1 MMNRQPPGADTEP
14 VDQRIPFRHPEV
26 DLLRLYG
33 SHSLAFFGLAEEFE
47 QFLAPGEQG
56 LIAYRVV
63 NRVAVALGDPLCA
76 PQAVEA
82 VTRSFLAFC
91 RARGLRVAFYQASP
105 DYLALYRVLNLHA
118 FKMGEE
124 AMLFPQTFSLQGPA
138 LAKVRT
144 RCRHAQREG
153 VQIQWYE
160 GVVPAAVMQQL
171 VSISD
176 AWLESKGGRQ
186 AEETGFSTGKCSEI
200 QTHARRA
207 DRLIG
212 LLIPSH
218 GALPALP
225 LVTGVALTRSGQA
238 CAFVTFTPIY
248 GVATGEEGTGQRWGW
263 ALDLMRRT
271 ADAPS
276 GAMDLLLVQALERF
290 RARGAHRASLA
301 LVALADTRQEMA
313 QPWRSLVDLVAR
325 HLALFEQRQ
334 TLLRFKQKFAPCW
347 ESRYLVV
354 DSRLA
359 LPKVA
364 LAVLR
369 LRHYSGTGF
378 VRLLTRSIARPR
390 WLPVEQ
396 QGEKMPHERM

>member
-14 VDQRIPFRHPEV
+14 VDQRVPCRHPEAE
-26 DLLRLYG
+26 LLRLYG
-33 SHSLAFFGLAEEFE
+33 RHSLAFFGLADDVE

-91 RARGLRVAFYQASP
+91 RARGFRVAFYQASP
-105 DYLALYRVLNLHA
+105 DHLALYRALNMHV
-118 FKMGEE
+118 FKLGEE

-144 RCRHAQREG
+144 RCRHAEREG

-160 GVVPAAVMQQL
+160 GVLPATVMQQL

-176 AWLESKGGRQ
+176 AWLKSKGGRQ

-200 QTHARRA
+200 QTNARRA
-207 DRLIG
+207 DRLTG
-212 LLIPSH
+212 LLLPLY

-225 LVTGVALTRSGQA
+225 LVTGVALARSGQA

-263 ALDLMRRT
+263 ALDLMRRM

-313 QPWRSLVDLVAR
+313 QPWRYLIDFAAR
-325 HLALFEQRQ
+325 RMALFEQRQ

-347 ESRYLVV
+347 ESRYLIA
-354 DSRLA
+354 SSMLA
-359 LPKVA
+359 LPNIA
-364 LAVLR
+364 LGVLR
-369 LRHYSGTGF
+369 LRHYSGSGF
-378 VRLLTRSIARPR
+378 VRLLTR
-390 WLPVEQ
+390 
-396 QGEKMPHERM
+396 

>member
-1 MMNRQPPGADTEP
+1 MMNRQSPGADTEP
-14 VDQRIPFRHPEV
+14 ADQRFPFRHSEAE
-26 DLLRLYG
+26 LLRLYG
-33 SHSLAFFGLAEEFE
+33 GHSLAFFGLADDVEH
-47 QFLAPGEQG
+47 FLAPGEQG

-63 NRVAVALGDPLCA
+63 DRVAVALGDPLCA

-91 RARGLRVAFYQASP
+91 RVQGFRVAFYQARP
-105 DYLALYRVLNLHA
+105 DYLAIYRTLHLYA

-124 AMLFPQTFSLQGPA
+124 AILFPQTFSVQGPA

-160 GVVPAAVMQQL
+160 GVLPAAVMQQL
-171 VSISD
+171 VGISD
-176 AWLESKGGRQ
+176 AWLASKGGRQ

-200 QTHARRA
+200 QANARRA
-207 DRLIG
+207 EQLPG
-212 LLIPSH
+212 LLLPAH
-218 GALPALP
+218 GAFPALP
-225 LVTGVALTRSGQA
+225 LVTGVALTRTGQE

-248 GVATGEEGTGQRWGW
+248 GVAEGEDGTGERWGW

-276 GAMDLLLVQALERF
+276 GAMDLLLAQALERF
-290 RARGAHRASLA
+290 RARGAYRASLA

-313 QPWRSLVDLVAR
+313 RPWRCLVDLAAR
-325 HLALFEQRQ
+325 RMALFEQRQ
-334 TLLRFKQKFAPCW
+334 TLLRFKQKFVPCW

-354 DSRLA
+354 SSRLA
-359 LPKVA
+359 LPKIA

-369 LRHYSGTGF
+369 LRHYTGRGF
-378 VRLLTRSIARPR
+378 VRLLTR
-390 WLPVEQ
+390 
-396 QGEKMPHERM
+396 